1 MSPGRRAV
9 ALGGL
14 AALLGGVAASD
25 VHERE
30 AAVRHSIGP
39 LVPVL
44 VASRPIPAG
53 AAIGRTRLA
62 IRQVPARFAPRG
74 AYRHPIEVEG
84 ARAAVRIAAGSDLSR
99 ALIAG
104 PGPGPASVTSTLG
117 PSERIARVVAVGSST
132 ELGRGSRADVLVSA
146 AQGGA
151 TRVLLSAA
159 QVVASRPASSPAGAD
174 GPASELPHV
183 LLALR
188 VTLRQAVLL
197 AQAQS
202 DGAELRALARP

>member
-9 ALGGL
+9 ALGTL

-25 VHERE
+25 VHDRE
-30 AAVRHSIGP
+30 AAVRRSIGP
-39 LVPVL
+39 LIPVL
-44 VASRPIPAG
+44 VAARPIPAG
-53 AAIGRTRLA
+53 AAIGRRRLA
-62 IRQVPARFAPRG
+62 VRQVPLRFAPRG

-84 ARAAVRIAAGSDLSR
+84 ARAAVRIAAGSDLTR

-104 PGPGPASVTSTLG
+104 PEQAPGTTRLAPA
-117 PSERIARVVAVGSST
+117 ERVARVVAVGASA
-132 ELGRGSRADVLVSA
+132 ELRRGSRADVLVSA

-151 TRVLLSAA
+151 TRVLLSGAE
-159 QVVASRPASSPAGAD
+159 VLASRPASPPAGVD

-183 LLALR
+183 LLGLR
-188 VTLRQAVLL
+188 VTLRQAVRL

-202 DGAELRALARP
+202 AGAELRALARP